1 MNLSGNLPAS
11 NVTGKG
17 KKYEGKSY
25 KALWIPSHPNARK
38 SSGSIDEHRYMAAK
52 ALGKSLPDGSVVHH
66 HNGKVR
72 GGDLVI
78 CQDNAYHKL
87 LHRRQRAYEATGDPR
102 KRKCPFCKAWDD
114 PENMRE
120 THNGSHEHPECR
132 NEYNRSRNKGAK

>member
-38 SSGSIDEHRYMAAK
+38 SSGSI
-52 ALGKSLPDGSVVHH
+52 
-66 HNGKVR
+66 
-72 GGDLVI
+72 
-78 CQDNAYHKL
+78 
-87 LHRRQRAYEATGDPR
+87 RAYEATGDPR

-120 THNGSHEHPECR
+120 TYNGSHEHPECR

>member
-1 MNLSGNLPAS
+1 MSVSSYLPAT

-17 KKYEGKSY
+17 KKYEGKAY
-25 KALWIPSHPNARK
+25 KAFWVPSHPNARRN
-38 SSGSIDEHRYMAAK
+38 GSIDEHRYLAAK
-52 ALGKSLPDGSVVHH
+52 ALGKALPDGSVVHH
-66 HNGKVR
+66 HNGKMQ

-114 PENMRE
+114 PENLRE
-120 THNGSHEHPECR
+120 MQNGSYEHPDCR
-132 NEYNRSRNKGAK
+132 NEYNRIRNKGAK